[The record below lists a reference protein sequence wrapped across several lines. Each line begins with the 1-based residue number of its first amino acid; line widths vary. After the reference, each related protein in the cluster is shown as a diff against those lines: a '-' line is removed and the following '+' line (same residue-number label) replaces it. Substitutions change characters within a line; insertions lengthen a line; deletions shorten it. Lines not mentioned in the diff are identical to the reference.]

1 MLHDK
6 ALALANR
13 FLALPPTQ
21 RRTFLAKLRDQ
32 GLDAGALPIPGGAA
46 GECAE
51 TSYAQQRL
59 WFLERLQP
67 GNAAYYLPGALRL
80 QGRLD
85 ETALREA
92 FASLMARHPSLRTTL
107 EDGPART
114 PLQRVSEASKVP
126 LETLG
131 EIAAEALPA
140 VARTFANRP
149 FDLERGPLWR
159 LALAQGVDGGA
170 AHLLLCLHHAIAD
183 GWSIQ
188 VLLDDFA
195 ILYRAAL
202 EGRQAALPVLDVSY
216 ADHARWQRAC
226 LEAGEGERQL
236 AFWRERLGTEHP
248 VLELPGDRPRPVAPS
263 HRGGRLAFQL
273 PAPQA
278 HRLGALARAQRTTLF
293 TVLLTAYATLL
304 SRLSGQ
310 RDLRIGVP
318 IAGRQRSEVE
328 GVIGCFVNTQVLRLE
343 LGAEADFLT
352 LLTQTRE
359 RVREAQAHQDL
370 PFEQLVDALAPA
382 RTLSHHPLFQVL
394 YNHQPRQ
401 LDALQLGPDLRAELL
416 PLDSGSAQFDLAL
429 HTWEL
434 ADGSLGGN
442 WNYSSDLFEPARI
455 EQLHARF
462 LVLLQG
468 LLDAPQQPLAEA
480 PLLLPDEPARLAG
493 WNATAETYAPLP
505 PAGVLGGFLE
515 QVARHPAREAL
526 CLDERRLSYLELE
539 QAANRLAHHLR
550 RRGIGRES
558 RVGVAMQR
566 SVEMVIA
573 LYGVLKAGAA
583 YVPLDPDYPAERL
596 AFMLEDCGASLLLS
610 HGPALAVLPSDIG
623 LDVLDLE
630 RLDLSAEP
638 ATAPALEVHPE
649 QLAYLIYTSGSTGRP
664 KGAGNTQ
671 AALYNRL
678 QWMQAAYGLD
688 ARDHVLQKTP
698 FSFDVSVWE
707 FFWPLQAGA
716 RLVLARPGEHRDPVA
731 LSALIAREGITTLH
745 FVPSMLA
752 AFLAQDDL
760 SGCASLTR
768 IVCSGEALPAELA
781 QAVRQRLPRVALYNL
796 YGPTEA
802 AIDVTHWTCQE
813 SDRLA
818 VPIGRPIANLQIHIL
833 DERLN
838 PQPIGVAGE
847 LYIGGV
853 GLARGYLGRPGL
865 TAERFV
871 PDPFTPGGRLYR
883 SGDLARWRDD
893 GALDY
898 LGRLDH
904 QVKLRGLRLELGE
917 IEAALRELAGVS
929 EAVVLLRQSAIG
941 PRLVGYLVTPNLD
954 EAVVRQAL
962 LARLPD
968 FMVPSHLVA
977 LDRLPLTPN
986 GKLDRQAL
994 PEPDVIQQAYRAP
1007 EPGIETE
1014 LATLWAELL
1023 QVGRIGRDDNF
1034 FALGGDS
1041 ILSLQIIARARRLG
1055 LVFSPRHLFERQTLA
1070 ELAPVV
1076 QRLEAPAEIAAEPT
1090 EPFALAPIQHAFF
1103 ARELLRPEH
1112 WNQSLLLE
1120 PQTRLEPEQ
1129 LRRALGRLVATH
1141 GALRLSFTRSEGR
1154 WQQRYRARENADLLW
1169 HSSVTRAELPALAD
1183 EAQASLSLDAGPL
1196 LRAVLADLAE
1206 GGQRLLL
1213 VIHHLAVDGVSW
1225 RILLDDLDRL
1235 YADPDLGL
1243 PPVLPYASWV
1253 QALQGLELDSE
1264 RAYWQQLPQAPA
1276 LPCDHP
1282 AGRAWEADAQHL
1294 SLRLD
1299 AARTRELLT
1308 QAPAAFR
1315 TQVNDLLLTALVRA
1329 LHAWGGEA
1337 EARLLL
1343 EGHGR
1348 EDLFPGLDLSRTLG
1362 WFTSLYPVRLSDQA
1376 DLASSLKTVKES
1388 LRRIPRGGLGYGLL
1402 LARGEQ
1408 ALPETTGSLLF
1419 NYLGQLDTE
1428 LGGFRLAD
1436 EATGRARDPR
1446 TPLEAEL
1453 ALEGAVQGGE
1463 LHFTCTYSGQR
1474 HAPARIQA
1482 LLDAFATALD
1492 DVLTLCRQASGAT
1505 PADFPR
1511 LTLTQAQLD
1520 ALPLAEIEDLQPLT
1534 PMQQGL
1540 LFHTELGGVG
1550 DLYVNQVSVEL
1561 DDLPRAAFLDAWQ
1574 QALRRHA
1581 GLRAAF
1587 LRLAGEGRAVQA
1599 IWRQV
1604 ELAVREQDWRDQ
1616 SVAPAALAESQ
1627 REERERP
1634 FDLTKPPLMRLLL
1647 IRLTDKRWQLTWTL
1661 HHILLDGWSS
1671 AALLAEI
1678 LQATRGAALP
1688 APGRYRDYLDWLS
1701 SRDAAH
1707 SSVFW
1712 QAQLADFASPTRLV
1726 DSLGRPATNDDTR
1739 SGEQHLV
1746 LDRLALDAAA
1756 RRLRV
1761 TLNTLVQAAWTLL
1774 LQRYTGQRR
1783 IAFGATVAG
1792 RPADVAGSDRL
1803 LGLFINTLPVVQAP
1817 GPELTA
1823 AQWLPALQAHNL
1835 ALREHEHTPLFEVQR
1850 LAGHPGQALFDTLL
1864 VFENYPV
1871 DAALRGATSAAPT
1884 IGAVTVSERTHYP
1897 LSIAVMAGD
1906 RLELQL
1912 HYQRACFTPAQVQ
1925 RMAAHLGQL
1934 LDGLVRQPDTPLG
1947 DLPLLDAEGL
1957 ATWQRWNSPAQASAG
1972 RPLLP
1977 ALIAEQAR
1985 RQPRAIALVHGQ
1997 LRLDFATLEARSN
2010 RLAHWLH
2017 GQGVSAETRV
2027 GVACER
2033 GIELFVA
2040 LLAVLKAGG
2049 AYLPLDPDYPAERL
2063 ALMLE
2068 DSGARLVLTQH
2079 ELLDRLPQVAGV
2091 ERVVLDRLDL
2101 TDLPD
2106 SAPDVVL
2113 HPEQLAYVIYTSG
2126 STGRPKGV
2134 AVAHGPLALHCQGI
2148 AQRYELTAQ
2157 DRELHFLSISFDGAQ
2172 ERWLTPLS
2180 QGARVVIRDQAL
2192 WSVQETWQALEEQG
2206 ITVVAFPPSYLRQL
2220 ADWGRVQ
2227 GRGPGVKT
2235 YCFAGEAYD
2244 RGLLRE
2250 VVEHLQPDWVIN
2262 GYGPTETVIT
2272 PTLWRAPA
2280 ATADFTSAYAPIG
2293 DLVGERQGYVLD
2305 QDLNL
2310 LPVGV
2315 EGELYLGG
2323 ALARG
2328 YLERPAET
2336 AQRFVPN
2343 PFRAGERLY
2352 RTGDRVRLNAE
2363 GLLEYLG
2370 RADQQIKLRGFRIE
2384 TGEIEAALKACPGVR
2399 EALVMVRETPA
2410 GDRLVGYVGGGAL
2423 QEMALLELLRQQLP
2437 GHLVPQH
2444 LVLLE
2449 RLPQLPNGKLD
2460 RRALPAP
2467 EVTAD
2472 NNYEAPA
2479 TALEQRLAELWQA
2492 LLQIERV
2499 GRQDNFFA
2507 LGGHSLLATQL
2518 ISRLRQEEG
2527 REVPLRLVFEAPQLA
2542 EQAERIAALAPER
2555 PEPELQALAR
2565 DEAPQSY
2572 AQQRL
2577 WFLAQLEP
2585 ESAAYHLPGVV
2596 ELQGALDE
2604 QALGAAFTA
2613 LAARH
2618 ASLRSLLLPG
2628 DPPRQRIL
2636 PPAPVA
2642 VERLV
2647 LDTGTN
2653 QEAAFTRLLQAF
2665 IARPF
2670 ALASSP
2676 PWRLAVVRLEE
2687 RRHRLLLC
2695 LHHAISDGWSVGVL
2709 LRDFAE
2715 LYRAAL
2721 SGAVPDLP
2729 GLPVQYP
2736 DYARWQREQ
2745 LSAGKGERQ
2754 LAYWRAQ
2761 LGSEAP
2767 TLDLPADRPRP
2778 ARRSGAGQRLDF
2790 RLCAQQA
2797 EALRQ
2802 AARAQGV
2809 TPFMLLLSVYGAL
2822 LGRLS
2827 GQRDLRIGVPVA
2839 GRTRAEV
2846 HDLIGCFVNTQVLR
2860 LDLATPVDFAH
2871 LVQQV
2876 RETLLE
2882 AQAHQDLP
2890 FEHLVEHL
2898 HPERSLSQ
2906 HPLFQVSYDHQ
2917 VRDHRALAGLPGLQA
2932 VILETPTT
2940 QAQFD
2945 LALATWEDPDG
2956 QLGGSWTFALDLFE
2970 PARIEQLH
2978 ARFLVLLQSLLD
2990 APHQPLA
2997 EASLLLPDE
3006 PARLAGWNATAE
3018 TYAPLPPAGVLGGF
3032 LEQVARH
3039 PAREALCLDERRLSY
3054 LELEQ
3059 AANRLA
3065 HHLRRRGIGRES
3077 RVGVAMQRSVEMV
3090 IALYG
3095 VLKAGAAYVPLDP
3108 DYPAERLAFMLE
3120 DCGASL
3126 LLSHG
3131 PALAVLPSDI
3141 GLDVLDLERLDL
3153 SAEPATAPEL
3163 QVHPEQLAYLIYTS
3177 GSTGRPKG
3185 AGNTQAALYNRLQWM
3200 QAAYGL
3206 DARDHV
3212 LQKTPFSFDVSVWEF
3227 FWPLQAGARLVLA
3240 RPGEHRDPAA
3250 LSALIAREGITTL
3263 HFVPSMLAAFL
3274 AQGDL
3279 SGCASLTR
3287 IVCSGEALPAE
3298 LAQAV
3303 RQRLP
3308 RVALYNLYGP
3318 TEAAIDVT
3326 HWTCQESDRLAVP
3339 IGRPIANL
3347 QIHILDERLN
3357 PQPIGVAGEL
3367 YIGGVGLAR
3376 GYLGRPGLT
3385 AERFVPDPFTP
3396 GGRLYRSGDLA
3407 RWRDDG
3413 ALDYLGRLD
3422 HQVKLR
3428 GLRLELGEI
3437 EAALRELAGVSEA
3450 VVLLRQSAIGP
3461 RLVGYLVTPNLDEA
3475 VVRQALLARLPDFMV
3490 PSHLVALDRLPLTP
3504 NGKLD
3509 RQALPEPDVIQQTYR
3524 APEPGIETELA
3535 TLWAELL
3542 QVERVGR
3549 DDDFFALGG
3558 HSLLALQVVARL
3570 RREHRWEVPVRL
3582 LFESATLAAF
3592 AERLDDRIQAD
3603 DAPLQRRDWPGT
3615 PARAP
3620 QSFAQQRLWFL
3631 AQLDPESAAY
3641 HLPGGLRLQGRLDE
3655 AALRCAFRQLTQR
3668 HASLRT
3674 TFGHGEAGPEQR
3686 ILASFAPELDVVT
3699 LDRGAADSYR
3709 RAFMARPFDLEA
3721 SPPWRLALVRLAQ
3734 DEHLLLLCLH
3744 HLLADGWSM
3753 RLLLE
3758 DLVSFYRQALGDE
3771 SVSPQPLPLD
3781 YADYAAW
3788 QRERLAAGEGE
3799 RQLAWWREQLG
3810 TEHPL
3815 LELPAD
3821 RPRPAQRNG
3830 LGGRETFTLDA
3841 ATSQRLRSTAQ
3852 ALAVTPAML
3861 LLASWQT
3868 LLFRLSGQTDLR
3880 IGVPVAGRVR
3890 AETEALVGCFVNTLV
3905 LRGELAG
3912 RMPAS
3917 ALAAQVRAR
3926 LLDAQSHQELPFE
3939 QLVEALQPERH
3950 LSHNP
3955 LFQLTFNHQARG
3967 EQALARL
3974 PGLKA
3979 EALDGAG
3986 DQVHFDLSLGTF
3998 DEADGRI
4005 SGYLDFASDLFERAT
4020 AQRFL
4025 RTWLTLLDGLVRQPD
4040 TPLGDLPLLDAEGL
4054 ATWQRW
4060 NSPAQASADRPLLP
4074 ALIAEQARRQ
4084 PRAIAL
4090 VHGQLRLDFATL
4102 EARSNRLAHWLH
4114 GQGVSAETRVG
4125 VACERGIELFVAL
4138 LAVLKAGGAYLPLDP
4153 DYPAERLALMLE
4165 DSGARLVLTQH
4176 ELLERLPQ
4184 VADVERVVLDRL
4196 DLTDLPDSAPD
4207 VVLHPEQLAYVIY
4220 TSGSTGRP
4228 KGVAVAHGPLA
4239 LHCQGIAQRY
4249 ELTAQDRE
4257 LHFLSIS
4264 FDGAQERWLTPLSQG
4279 ARVVIRD
4286 QALWSV
4292 QETWQALEEQGIT
4305 VVAFPPSYL
4314 RQLADWG
4321 RVQGRGP
4328 GVKTYCFAGEA
4339 YDRGLL
4345 REVVEHLQPDWV
4357 INGYGPTETVITPTL
4372 WRAPAATADFTSAY
4386 APIGNLVGERQGY
4399 VLDQDLNLLPVGVEG
4414 ELYLGGALAR
4424 GYLERPAETA
4434 QRFVPN
4440 PFRAGERL
4448 YRTGDRVRL
4457 NAEGLLEYLGRA
4469 DQQIKLRGFRIET
4482 GEIEAALKACPG
4494 VREALV
4500 MVRETPAGDRLVGY
4514 VGGGALQEMALLELL
4529 RQQLPGHLVPQ
4540 HLVLL
4545 ERLPQLPNGKLD
4557 RQALPA
4563 PQRVSHLLEEAP
4575 QGTREELLAELW
4587 RELLGVERIGR
4598 LSGFFELGG
4607 DSIQSLALIS
4617 RLQRKGWQLGPK
4629 DVFRRP
4635 RLAELALCL
4644 EPLAAQP
4651 RWEPAQGTQRLTPI
4665 QAHFF
4670 AQPLPNPAHWNQAL
4684 LLEVREP
4691 LESARFT
4698 ATVATLL
4705 QRHDVLRLAFRQTA
4719 AGWQAGY
4726 RDDIHVEHL
4735 LQEVEVAD
4743 AVALE
4748 ALCARTQR
4756 SFELER
4762 GGLLR
4767 LVLANYPEGGQRLFI
4782 CAHHLIMDG
4791 VSWRL
4796 LLDDLGRIYSA
4807 LGREASLL
4815 DEPRPPT
4822 YQAWAERLAHWAI
4835 QPQTQAGLA
4844 HWQALVP
4851 RSDWP
4856 VDYPAGEATQGK
4868 VHTAEVQLDPERTRW
4883 LLREAPTAL
4892 GARLDEVLL
4901 AALAEAVRDWSG
4913 RDGHVI
4919 ALEGHGREA
4928 LFADLDPGR
4937 TLGWFTSLYPLCLA
4951 CGEDPRATLQGLRAQ
4966 LATAGPRGLDYGAL
4980 RYLAKA
4986 AALVDQPE
4994 PPLAFNYLGQLDG
5007 ALGNGRFV
5015 SARESSGAL
5024 VDPATPLVRELEI
5037 NAQVYDGRLGL
5048 SCRYSGERYA
5058 AATVER
5064 LLAAFVRAL
5073 ATLVADTRVPA
5084 PGGATQGA
5092 DPRVH
5097 LTPGATGR
5105 PPLFCPH
5112 PVSGTVVGYYPLAQH
5127 LAGAWD
5133 AWGLQNRQ
5141 ILDPNWR
5148 DTDLAQLA
5156 RDYVR
5161 VLLDTQP
5168 SGAYRLLGWSLGG
5181 ALVLE
5186 MASLLE
5192 RLGKTVAFVG
5202 LIDGYVPG
5210 AGLARRSVPVAGEGA
5225 HEEGGA
5231 WAQLLAVEAHLHGL
5245 ARRHPQL
5252 KPLRA
5257 PVHAWWA
5264 SRSPENN
5271 HNGHA
5276 LLERGLGRPLAQSRW
5291 IDADHL
5297 GIVRDPRLLAEVAE
5311 RLSSPSAHSA
5321 RTSGFEEY
5329 DHVR

>member
-1 MLHDK
+1 M
-6 ALALANR
+6 
-13 FLALPPTQ
+13 
-21 RRTFLAKLRDQ
+21 
-32 GLDAGALPIPGGAA
+32 
-46 GECAE
+46 
-51 TSYAQQRL
+51 
-59 WFLERLQP
+59 
-67 GNAAYYLPGALRL
+67 
-80 QGRLD
+80 
-85 ETALREA
+85 
-92 FASLMARHPSLRTTL
+92 
-107 EDGPART
+107 
-114 PLQRVSEASKVP
+114 
-126 LETLG
+126 
-131 EIAAEALPA
+131 
-140 VARTFANRP
+140 
-149 FDLERGPLWR
+149 
-159 LALAQGVDGGA
+159 
-170 AHLLLCLHHAIAD
+170 
-183 GWSIQ
+183 
-188 VLLDDFA
+188 
-195 ILYRAAL
+195 
-202 EGRQAALPVLDVSY
+202 
-216 ADHARWQRAC
+216 
-226 LEAGEGERQL
+226 
-236 AFWRERLGTEHP
+236 
-248 VLELPGDRPRPVAPS
+248 
-263 HRGGRLAFQL
+263 
-273 PAPQA
+273 
-278 HRLGALARAQRTTLF
+278 
-293 TVLLTAYATLL
+293 
-304 SRLSGQ
+304 
-310 RDLRIGVP
+310 
-318 IAGRQRSEVE
+318 
-328 GVIGCFVNTQVLRLE
+328 
-343 LGAEADFLT
+343 
-352 LLTQTRE
+352 
-359 RVREAQAHQDL
+359 
-370 PFEQLVDALAPA
+370 
-382 RTLSHHPLFQVL
+382 
-394 YNHQPRQ
+394 
-401 LDALQLGPDLRAELL
+401 
-416 PLDSGSAQFDLAL
+416 
-429 HTWEL
+429 
-434 ADGSLGGN
+434 
-442 WNYSSDLFEPARI
+442 
-455 EQLHARF
+455 
-462 LVLLQG
+462 
-468 LLDAPQQPLAEA
+468 
-480 PLLLPDEPARLAG
+480 
-493 WNATAETYAPLP
+493 
-505 PAGVLGGFLE
+505 
-515 QVARHPAREAL
+515 
-526 CLDERRLSYLELE
+526 
-539 QAANRLAHHLR
+539 
-550 RRGIGRES
+550 
-558 RVGVAMQR
+558 
-566 SVEMVIA
+566 
-573 LYGVLKAGAA
+573 
-583 YVPLDPDYPAERL
+583 
-596 AFMLEDCGASLLLS
+596 
-610 HGPALAVLPSDIG
+610 
-623 LDVLDLE
+623 
-630 RLDLSAEP
+630 
-638 ATAPALEVHPE
+638 
-649 QLAYLIYTSGSTGRP
+649 
-664 KGAGNTQ
+664 
-671 AALYNRL
+671 
-678 QWMQAAYGLD
+678 
-688 ARDHVLQKTP
+688 
-698 FSFDVSVWE
+698 
-707 FFWPLQAGA
+707 
-716 RLVLARPGEHRDPVA
+716 
-731 LSALIAREGITTLH
+731 
-745 FVPSMLA
+745 
-752 AFLAQDDL
+752 
-760 SGCASLTR
+760 
-768 IVCSGEALPAELA
+768 
-781 QAVRQRLPRVALYNL
+781 
-796 YGPTEA
+796 
-802 AIDVTHWTCQE
+802 
-813 SDRLA
+813 
-818 VPIGRPIANLQIHIL
+818 PIGRPIANLQIHIL

-941 PRLVGYLVTPNLD
+941 PRLVGYLVRPNLD

-1023 QVGRIGRDDNF
+1023 QVERVGRDDNF

-1463 LHFTCTYSGQR
+1463 LQFTCTYSGQR

-1492 DVLTLCRQASGAT
+1492 EVLTLCRQASGAT

-1906 RLELQL
+1906 RLELHL

-1957 ATWQRWNSPAQASAG
+1957 ATWQRWNSPAQASAD

-2079 ELLDRLPQVAGV
+2079 ELLERLPLVAGV

-2148 AQRYELTAQ
+2148 AQRYELTAR

-2460 RRALPAP
+2460 R
-2467 EVTAD
+2467 
-2472 NNYEAPA
+2472 
-2479 TALEQRLAELWQA
+2479 
-2492 LLQIERV
+2492 
-2499 GRQDNFFA
+2499 
-2507 LGGHSLLATQL
+2507 H
-2518 ISRLRQEEG
+2518 
-2527 REVPLRLVFEAPQLA
+2527 
-2542 EQAERIAALAPER
+2542 
-2555 PEPELQALAR
+2555 
-2565 DEAPQSY
+2565 
-2572 AQQRL
+2572 
-2577 WFLAQLEP
+2577 
-2585 ESAAYHLPGVV
+2585 
-2596 ELQGALDE
+2596 
-2604 QALGAAFTA
+2604 
-2613 LAARH
+2613 
-2618 ASLRSLLLPG
+2618 
-2628 DPPRQRIL
+2628 
-2636 PPAPVA
+2636 
-2642 VERLV
+2642 
-2647 LDTGTN
+2647 
-2653 QEAAFTRLLQAF
+2653 
-2665 IARPF
+2665 
-2670 ALASSP
+2670 
-2676 PWRLAVVRLEE
+2676 
-2687 RRHRLLLC
+2687 
-2695 LHHAISDGWSVGVL
+2695 
-2709 LRDFAE
+2709 
-2715 LYRAAL
+2715 
-2721 SGAVPDLP
+2721 
-2729 GLPVQYP
+2729 
-2736 DYARWQREQ
+2736 
-2745 LSAGKGERQ
+2745 
-2754 LAYWRAQ
+2754 
-2761 LGSEAP
+2761 
-2767 TLDLPADRPRP
+2767 
-2778 ARRSGAGQRLDF
+2778 
-2790 RLCAQQA
+2790 
-2797 EALRQ
+2797 
-2802 AARAQGV
+2802 
-2809 TPFMLLLSVYGAL
+2809 
-2822 LGRLS
+2822 
-2827 GQRDLRIGVPVA
+2827 
-2839 GRTRAEV
+2839 
-2846 HDLIGCFVNTQVLR
+2846 
-2860 LDLATPVDFAH
+2860 
-2871 LVQQV
+2871 
-2876 RETLLE
+2876 
-2882 AQAHQDLP
+2882 
-2890 FEHLVEHL
+2890 
-2898 HPERSLSQ
+2898 
-2906 HPLFQVSYDHQ
+2906 
-2917 VRDHRALAGLPGLQA
+2917 
-2932 VILETPTT
+2932 
-2940 QAQFD
+2940 
-2945 LALATWEDPDG
+2945 
-2956 QLGGSWTFALDLFE
+2956 
-2970 PARIEQLH
+2970 
-2978 ARFLVLLQSLLD
+2978 
-2990 APHQPLA
+2990 
-2997 EASLLLPDE
+2997 
-3006 PARLAGWNATAE
+3006 
-3018 TYAPLPPAGVLGGF
+3018 
-3032 LEQVARH
+3032 
-3039 PAREALCLDERRLSY
+3039 
-3054 LELEQ
+3054 
-3059 AANRLA
+3059 
-3065 HHLRRRGIGRES
+3065 
-3077 RVGVAMQRSVEMV
+3077 
-3090 IALYG
+3090 
-3095 VLKAGAAYVPLDP
+3095 
-3108 DYPAERLAFMLE
+3108 
-3120 DCGASL
+3120 
-3126 LLSHG
+3126 
-3131 PALAVLPSDI
+3131 
-3141 GLDVLDLERLDL
+3141 
-3153 SAEPATAPEL
+3153 
-3163 QVHPEQLAYLIYTS
+3163 
-3177 GSTGRPKG
+3177 
-3185 AGNTQAALYNRLQWM
+3185 
-3200 QAAYGL
+3200 
-3206 DARDHV
+3206 
-3212 LQKTPFSFDVSVWEF
+3212 
-3227 FWPLQAGARLVLA
+3227 
-3240 RPGEHRDPAA
+3240 
-3250 LSALIAREGITTL
+3250 
-3263 HFVPSMLAAFL
+3263 
-3274 AQGDL
+3274 
-3279 SGCASLTR
+3279 
-3287 IVCSGEALPAE
+3287 
-3298 LAQAV
+3298 
-3303 RQRLP
+3303 
-3308 RVALYNLYGP
+3308 
-3318 TEAAIDVT
+3318 
-3326 HWTCQESDRLAVP
+3326 
-3339 IGRPIANL
+3339 
-3347 QIHILDERLN
+3347 
-3357 PQPIGVAGEL
+3357 
-3367 YIGGVGLAR
+3367 
-3376 GYLGRPGLT
+3376 
-3385 AERFVPDPFTP
+3385 
-3396 GGRLYRSGDLA
+3396 
-3407 RWRDDG
+3407 
-3413 ALDYLGRLD
+3413 
-3422 HQVKLR
+3422 
-3428 GLRLELGEI
+3428 
-3437 EAALRELAGVSEA
+3437 
-3450 VVLLRQSAIGP
+3450 
-3461 RLVGYLVTPNLDEA
+3461 
-3475 VVRQALLARLPDFMV
+3475 
-3490 PSHLVALDRLPLTP
+3490 
-3504 NGKLD
+3504 
-3509 RQALPEPDVIQQTYR
+3509 
-3524 APEPGIETELA
+3524 
-3535 TLWAELL
+3535 
-3542 QVERVGR
+3542 
-3549 DDDFFALGG
+3549 
-3558 HSLLALQVVARL
+3558 
-3570 RREHRWEVPVRL
+3570 
-3582 LFESATLAAF
+3582 
-3592 AERLDDRIQAD
+3592 
-3603 DAPLQRRDWPGT
+3603 
-3615 PARAP
+3615 
-3620 QSFAQQRLWFL
+3620 
-3631 AQLDPESAAY
+3631 
-3641 HLPGGLRLQGRLDE
+3641 
-3655 AALRCAFRQLTQR
+3655 
-3668 HASLRT
+3668 
-3674 TFGHGEAGPEQR
+3674 
-3686 ILASFAPELDVVT
+3686 
-3699 LDRGAADSYR
+3699 
-3709 RAFMARPFDLEA
+3709 
-3721 SPPWRLALVRLAQ
+3721 
-3734 DEHLLLLCLH
+3734 
-3744 HLLADGWSM
+3744 
-3753 RLLLE
+3753 
-3758 DLVSFYRQALGDE
+3758 
-3771 SVSPQPLPLD
+3771 
-3781 YADYAAW
+3781 
-3788 QRERLAAGEGE
+3788 
-3799 RQLAWWREQLG
+3799 
-3810 TEHPL
+3810 
-3815 LELPAD
+3815 
-3821 RPRPAQRNG
+3821 
-3830 LGGRETFTLDA
+3830 
-3841 ATSQRLRSTAQ
+3841 
-3852 ALAVTPAML
+3852 
-3861 LLASWQT
+3861 
-3868 LLFRLSGQTDLR
+3868 
-3880 IGVPVAGRVR
+3880 
-3890 AETEALVGCFVNTLV
+3890 
-3905 LRGELAG
+3905 
-3912 RMPAS
+3912 
-3917 ALAAQVRAR
+3917 
-3926 LLDAQSHQELPFE
+3926 
-3939 QLVEALQPERH
+3939 
-3950 LSHNP
+3950 
-3955 LFQLTFNHQARG
+3955 
-3967 EQALARL
+3967 
-3974 PGLKA
+3974 
-3979 EALDGAG
+3979 
-3986 DQVHFDLSLGTF
+3986 
-3998 DEADGRI
+3998 
-4005 SGYLDFASDLFERAT
+4005 
-4020 AQRFL
+4020 
-4025 RTWLTLLDGLVRQPD
+4025 
-4040 TPLGDLPLLDAEGL
+4040 
-4054 ATWQRW
+4054 
-4060 NSPAQASADRPLLP
+4060 
-4074 ALIAEQARRQ
+4074 
-4084 PRAIAL
+4084 
-4090 VHGQLRLDFATL
+4090 
-4102 EARSNRLAHWLH
+4102 
-4114 GQGVSAETRVG
+4114 
-4125 VACERGIELFVAL
+4125 
-4138 LAVLKAGGAYLPLDP
+4138 
-4153 DYPAERLALMLE
+4153 
-4165 DSGARLVLTQH
+4165 
-4176 ELLERLPQ
+4176 
-4184 VADVERVVLDRL
+4184 
-4196 DLTDLPDSAPD
+4196 
-4207 VVLHPEQLAYVIY
+4207 
-4220 TSGSTGRP
+4220 
-4228 KGVAVAHGPLA
+4228 
-4239 LHCQGIAQRY
+4239 
-4249 ELTAQDRE
+4249 
-4257 LHFLSIS
+4257 
-4264 FDGAQERWLTPLSQG
+4264 
-4279 ARVVIRD
+4279 
-4286 QALWSV
+4286 
-4292 QETWQALEEQGIT
+4292 
-4305 VVAFPPSYL
+4305 
-4314 RQLADWG
+4314 
-4321 RVQGRGP
+4321 
-4328 GVKTYCFAGEA
+4328 
-4339 YDRGLL
+4339 
-4345 REVVEHLQPDWV
+4345 
-4357 INGYGPTETVITPTL
+4357 
-4372 WRAPAATADFTSAY
+4372 
-4386 APIGNLVGERQGY
+4386 
-4399 VLDQDLNLLPVGVEG
+4399 
-4414 ELYLGGALAR
+4414 
-4424 GYLERPAETA
+4424 
-4434 QRFVPN
+4434 
-4440 PFRAGERL
+4440 
-4448 YRTGDRVRL
+4448 
-4457 NAEGLLEYLGRA
+4457 
-4469 DQQIKLRGFRIET
+4469 
-4482 GEIEAALKACPG
+4482 
-4494 VREALV
+4494 
-4500 MVRETPAGDRLVGY
+4500 
-4514 VGGGALQEMALLELL
+4514 
-4529 RQQLPGHLVPQ
+4529 
-4540 HLVLL
+4540 
-4545 ERLPQLPNGKLD
+4545 
-4557 RQALPA
+4557 ALPA

-4651 RWEPAQGTQRLTPI
+4651 RWEPAQGAQRLTPI

-4856 VDYPAGEATQGK
+4856 VDHPAGEATQGK

-5015 SARESSGAL
+5015 PARESSGAL

-5141 ILDPNWR
+5141 ILDANWR

-5210 AGLARRSVPVAGEGA
+5210 AGLAQRSVPVAGEGT

-5245 ARRHPQL
+5245 ARRHPRL

-5321 RTSGFEEY
+5321 RTPGFEEY

>member
-6 ALALANR
+6 AQALAKR
-13 FLALPPTQ
+13 FLGLPPAQ

-46 GECAE
+46 AACAE
-51 TSYAQQRL
+51 TSHAQQRL

-67 GNAAYYLPGALRL
+67 GNVAYHLPGALRL
-80 QGRLD
+80 HGRLN
-85 ETALREA
+85 ETALQAA
-92 FASLMARHPSLRTTL
+92 FAALTARHPSLRTTL
-107 EDGPART
+107 EQGPGRI
-114 PLQRVSEASKVP
+114 PLQRVAERSEVP
-126 LETLG
+126 LEALG
-131 EIAAEALPA
+131 EVTLQDLPA
-140 VARTFANRP
+140 VARAFANRP

-159 LALAQGVDGGA
+159 LGLARGVDGA
-170 AHLLLCLHHAIAD
+170 PAHLLLCLHHAIAD

-188 VLLDDFA
+188 VLLDDVA
-195 ILYRAAL
+195 ACYRAAL
-202 EGRQAALPVLDVSY
+202 AGQVAELPALPVSY
-216 ADHARWQRAC
+216 ADHALWQRAC
-226 LEAGEGERQL
+226 LDAGEDERQL
-236 AFWRERLGTEHP
+236 EFWRARLGREHP
-248 VLELPGDRPRPVAPS
+248 VLELPSDRPRPAAPS
-263 HRGGRLAFQL
+263 QRGGRLNFAL
-273 PAPQA
+273 PAPLAQQ
-278 HRLGALARAQRTTLF
+278 LGDFARAQRTTLF
-293 TVLLTAYATLL
+293 TVLLAAYATLL
-304 SRLSGQ
+304 GRLSGQ
-310 RDLRIGVP
+310 QDLRIGVP
-318 IAGRQRSEVE
+318 VAGRQRSEVE
-328 GVIGCFVNTQVLRLE
+328 RVIGCFVNTQVLRLE
-343 LGAEADFLT
+343 LAGAADFLA
-352 LLTQTRE
+352 LLTQARE
-359 RVREAQAHQDL
+359 RVREAQAYQDL
-370 PFEQLVDALAPA
+370 PFEQLVDALAPE

-401 LDALQLGPDLRAELL
+401 LDALQLGPELRAELL
-416 PLDSGSAQFDLAL
+416 PLDNGSAQFDLAL

-434 ADGSLGGN
+434 GDGSLGGN
-442 WNYSSDLFEPARI
+442 WNYSCDLFEPARI

-468 LLDAPQQPLAEA
+468 LLDTPQQPLAEA
-480 PLLLPDEPARLAG
+480 PLLLSDEPARLAA
-493 WNATAETYAPLP
+493 WNATAQAYAPLP
-505 PAGVLGGFLE
+505 AAGVLGGFLQ
-515 QVARHPAREAL
+515 QVALHPEREAL
-526 CLDERRLSYLELE
+526 CLDERRLSYAELN
-539 QAANRLAHHLR
+539 QAANRLAHYLR
-550 RRGIGRES
+550 DRGIGRES
-558 RVGVAMQR
+558 RVGVAMLR

-610 HGPALAVLPSDIG
+610 HGPALSLLPEKLS

-630 RLDLSAEP
+630 QLDLSDEP
-638 ATAPALEVHPE
+638 ASAPDLQVHPE

-671 AALYNRL
+671 AALHNRL
-678 QWMQAAYGLD
+678 QWMQAAYDLD

-707 FFWPLQAGA
+707 FFWPLQVGA
-716 RLVLARPGEHRDPVA
+716 RLVLARPGEHRDPAA
-731 LSALIAREGITTLH
+731 LSTLIAREGITTLH

-781 QAVRQRLPRVALYNL
+781 QEVRRRLPQAALYNL

-802 AIDVTHWTCQE
+802 AIDVTHWTCQPE
-813 SDRLA
+813 DRLA
-818 VPIGRPIANLQIHIL
+818 VPIGRPIANLRIHIL

-929 EAVVLLRQSAIG
+929 EAVVLLRQSATG
-941 PRLVGYLVTPNLD
+941 PQLVGYLVTPGLD
-954 EAVVRQAL
+954 EAALRQAL

-968 FMVPSHLVA
+968 FMVPSHLLA
-977 LDRLPLTPN
+977 LEQLPLTPN
-986 GKLDRQAL
+986 GKLDRKAL
-994 PEPDVIQQAYRAP
+994 PEPDITQQTYRAP

-1023 QVGRIGRDDNF
+1023 QVERVGRDDNF

-1055 LVFSPRHLFERQTLA
+1055 LVFSPRQLFERQTLA

-1076 QRLEAPAEIAAEPT
+1076 QHLETPGEIAAET
-1090 EPFALAPIQHAFF
+1090 REPFALAPIQHAFF
-1103 ARELLRPEH
+1103 ARALPRPEH
-1112 WNQSLLLE
+1112 WNQALLLE
-1120 PQTRLEPEQ
+1120 PEAPLEPER
-1129 LRRALGRLVATH
+1129 LRRALARLVATH
-1141 GALRLSFTRSEGR
+1141 GALRLGFTQAEGR
-1154 WQQRYRARENADLLW
+1154 WQQHYRASEDAELLW

-1183 EAQASLSLDAGPL
+1183 EAQASLRLDQGPL

-1225 RILLDDLDRL
+1225 RILLDNLARA
-1235 YADPDLGL
+1235 YAEPEQAL
-1243 PPVLPYASWV
+1243 PAATPYASWV

-1264 RAYWQQLPQAPA
+1264 RAYWQQLPAAPA
-1276 LPCDHP
+1276 LPCDDP
-1282 AGRAWEADAQHL
+1282 SGRAWERDAQRL

-1299 AARTRELLT
+1299 AERTRELLT

-1329 LHAWGGEA
+1329 LHGWSGQA

-1376 DLASSLKTVKES
+1376 DLATSLKGIKES
-1388 LRRIPRGGLGYGLL
+1388 LRLIPRGGLGYGLL
-1402 LARGEQ
+1402 QARGD
-1408 ALPETTGSLLF
+1408 AGLPETTGSLLF
-1419 NYLGQLDTE
+1419 NYLGQLDSE

-1436 EATGRARDPR
+1436 ESAGQARDPR

-1453 ALEGAVQGGE
+1453 ALEGAVRGGE
-1463 LHFTCTYSGQR
+1463 LHFVCTYSGQR
-1474 HAPARIQA
+1474 HAAARIQA
-1482 LLDAFATALD
+1482 LLEAFGAALD
-1492 DVLTLCRQASGAT
+1492 EVLALCRQGSGAT
-1505 PADFPR
+1505 PSDFP
-1511 LTLTQAQLD
+1511 LLALTQAQLD
-1520 ALPLAEIEDLQPLT
+1520 ALPLAAIEDLHPLT

-1540 LFHTELGGVG
+1540 LFHAELGGAG
-1550 DLYVNQVSVEL
+1550 DLYVNQVGVEL
-1561 DDLPRAAFLDAWQ
+1561 DGLPKAAFLNAWR

-1587 LRLAGEGRAVQA
+1587 LRLTGEGRAVQA
-1599 IWRQV
+1599 IWRHV
-1604 ELAVREQDWRDQ
+1604 ELAVRELDWRDRP
-1616 SVAPAALAESQ
+1616 VDPAALADLQ

-1634 FDLTKPPLMRLLL
+1634 FDLATPPLMRLLL
-1647 IRLTDKRWQLTWTL
+1647 VRLTDERWQLVWTL

-1671 AALLAEI
+1671 AALLAEV

-1688 APGRYRDYLDWLS
+1688 APGRYRDYLAWLA
-1701 SRDAAH
+1701 SRDAAR
-1707 SSVFW
+1707 SGEFW
-1712 QAQLADFASPTRLV
+1712 QGQLADFELPTRLA
-1726 DSLGRPATNDDTR
+1726 DSLGRSITADDPR
-1739 SGEQHLV
+1739 SGEQHLI
-1746 LDRLALDAAA
+1746 LDRAPLDAAA
-1756 RRLRV
+1756 RRLHV

-1783 IAFGATVAG
+1783 VAFGATVAG
-1792 RPADVAGSDRL
+1792 RPAEVASSERL

-1817 GPELTA
+1817 APELTA
-1823 AQWLPALQAHNL
+1823 TQWLPVLQAHNL

-1850 LAGHPGQALFDTLL
+1850 LAGHAGQALFDTLL

-1871 DAALRGATSAAPT
+1871 DAALRGANSKAPA

-1897 LSIAVMAGD
+1897 LSIAVMAGE
-1906 RLELQL
+1906 RLELHL

-1925 RMAAHLGQL
+1925 RLAAHLGQL
-1934 LDGLVRQPDTPLG
+1934 LDSLVRQPETPLG

-1957 ATWQRWNSPAQASAG
+1957 ATWQRWNPPAQAGSDE
-1972 RPLLP
+1972 PLLP

-1985 RQPRAIALVHGQ
+1985 RHPQAIALVHGRQ
-1997 LRLDFATLEARSN
+1997 RLDFATLEARSN
-2010 RLAHWLH
+2010 RLAQWLC
-2017 GQGVSAETRV
+2017 GQGVTAEVRV

-2033 GIELFVA
+2033 GVELFVA

-2068 DSGARLVLTQH
+2068 DSGARLLLTQH
-2079 ELLDRLPQVAGV
+2079 DLLDRLPQVAGV
-2091 ERVVLDRLDL
+2091 EAVALDQLDL
-2101 TDLPD
+2101 TDQPD
-2106 SAPDVVL
+2106 SAPAVVL

-2134 AVAHGPLALHCQGI
+2134 AVAHGPLALHCRGI
-2148 AQRYELTAQ
+2148 AQRYALTAQ

-2180 QGARVVIRDQAL
+2180 QGARIVIRDQAL
-2192 WSVQETWQALEEQG
+2192 WSVQETWQALEGEG
-2206 ITVVAFPPSYLRQL
+2206 ITVAAFPPSYLRQL

-2250 VVEHLQPDWVIN
+2250 VVEYLQPLWVIN

-2280 ATADFTSAYAPIG
+2280 ATADFSSAYAPIG

-2310 LPVGV
+2310 LPIGV

-2328 YLERPAET
+2328 YLERPGET

-2410 GDRLVGYVGGGAL
+2410 GARLVGYVGGTQL
-2423 QEMALLELLRQQLP
+2423 QEAALLERLRRHLP

-2467 EVTAD
+2467 DVAASQD
-2472 NNYEAPA
+2472 YEAPVN
-2479 TALEQRLAELWQA
+2479 ALEQRLAELWQA
-2492 LLQIERV
+2492 LLQVERV

-2518 ISRLRQEEG
+2518 ISHLRLEEG

-2542 EQAERIAALAPER
+2542 EQATRIAALAPER
-2555 PEPELQALAR
+2555 QGLALKALAL
-2565 DEAPQSY
+2565 DEAPQSH

-2585 ESAAYHLPGVV
+2585 ESAAYHLPGVL
-2596 ELQGALDE
+2596 ELQGTLDE
-2604 QALGAAFTA
+2604 QALTAAFTA

-2618 ASLRSLLLPG
+2618 ASLRTLLLPG

-2636 PPAPVA
+2636 PPASVA
-2642 VERLV
+2642 VERLALAAGV
-2647 LDTGTN
+2647 DE
-2653 QEAAFTRLLQAF
+2653 EAEFAGLLQAF

-2676 PWRLAVVRLEE
+2676 PWRLALVRLDEQ
-2687 RRHRLLLC
+2687 RHRLLLC
-2695 LHHAISDGWSVGVL
+2695 LHHAISDGWSVGLL

-2721 SGAVPDLP
+2721 SGAAPNLP
-2729 GLPVQYP
+2729 VLPVQYP
-2736 DYARWQREQ
+2736 DYARWQREH
-2745 LSAGKGERQ
+2745 LSAGEGERQ

-2761 LGSEAP
+2761 LGSESP

-2790 RLCAQQA
+2790 TLAADQA
-2797 EALRQ
+2797 KALRQ
-2802 AARAQGV
+2802 AAHALGV
-2809 TPFMLLLSVYGAL
+2809 TPFMLLLACYGVL

-2839 GRTRAEV
+2839 GRTRAEL

-2860 LDLATPVDFAH
+2860 LDLATPTDFTA
-2871 LVQQV
+2871 LVHQV
-2876 RETLLE
+2876 RETLLD

-2898 HPERSLSQ
+2898 QPERSLSQ

-2917 VRDHRALAGLPGLQA
+2917 RRDHRALADVPGLQA
-2932 VILETPTT
+2932 RILDTPAT

-2956 QLGGSWTFALDLFE
+2956 RLGGSWTFALDLFE
-2970 PARIEQLH
+2970 PARIKQVH
-2978 ARFLVLLQSLLD
+2978 ARFLVLLQGLLD
-2990 APHQPLA
+2990 RPQQSLA
-2997 EASLLLPDE
+2997 EAPLLLPDE
-3006 PARLAGWNATAE
+3006 PARLAAWNATAE

-3032 LEQVARH
+3032 LQQVAVY
-3039 PAREALCLDERRLSY
+3039 PEREALCLDERRLSY
-3054 LELEQ
+3054 LELDQ

-3065 HHLRRRGIGRES
+3065 HYLRGRGIGRES
-3077 RVGVAMQRSVEMV
+3077 RVGVAMLRSVEMV

-3120 DCGASL
+3120 DCGARL

-3131 PALAVLPSDI
+3131 PALSLLPEKLS
-3141 GLDVLDLERLDL
+3141 LDVLDLEQLDL
-3153 SAEPATAPEL
+3153 SSEPASAPEL

-3185 AGNTQAALYNRLQWM
+3185 VGNTQAALYNRLQWM

-3206 DARDHV
+3206 DAGDHV

-3240 RPGEHRDPAA
+3240 RPGDHRDPAA

-3274 AQGDL
+3274 AQDDL

-3308 RVALYNLYGP
+3308 QVALYNLYGP

-3326 HWTCQESDRLAVP
+3326 HWTCQPEDRLAVP

-3347 QIHILDERLN
+3347 RIHILDERLN
-3357 PQPIGVAGEL
+3357 PQPVGVAGEL

-3450 VVLLRQSAIGP
+3450 VVLLRQSTTGP
-3461 RLVGYLVTPNLDEA
+3461 QLVGYLVTPGLDEA
-3475 VVRQALLARLPDFMV
+3475 ALRQALLARLPDFMV
-3490 PSHLVALDRLPLTP
+3490 PSHLLALDQLPLTP

-3509 RQALPEPDVIQQTYR
+3509 RKALPEPDITQQAYR

-3535 TLWAELL
+3535 VLWVELL

-3570 RREHRWEVPVRL
+3570 RRDHRWEVPVRL
-3582 LFESATLAAF
+3582 LFEAATLAAF
-3592 AERLDDRIQAD
+3592 AKRLVDLAQVDE
-3603 DAPLQRRDWPGT
+3603 APLQRRDWPGT

-3631 AQLDPESAAY
+3631 AQLEPDSAAY

-3655 AALRCAFRQLTQR
+3655 AALRTAFQRLTDR

-3674 TFGHGEAGPEQR
+3674 NFGHGEQGAQQLIHAVHEPQFE
-3686 ILASFAPELDVVT
+3686 VVT
-3699 LDRGAADSYR
+3699 LDAAAADTYR
-3709 RAFMARPFDLEA
+3709 RAFMSQPFDLEA
-3721 SPPWRLALVRLAQ
+3721 SPPWRLALVRLAP

-3758 DLVSFYRQALGDE
+3758 DLVSLYRQALGDDRMQL
-3771 SVSPQPLPLD
+3771 QPLPLD

-3799 RQLAWWREQLG
+3799 RQLAWWRTQLG
-3810 TEHPL
+3810 SEHPL

-3821 RPRPAQRNG
+3821 HPRPAQRDG
-3830 LGGRETFTLDA
+3830 RGGRETFALDA
-3841 ATSQRLRSTAQ
+3841 TASQRLRRTAQ
-3852 ALAVTPAML
+3852 MLAVTPAML

-3912 RMPAS
+3912 RMPAR
-3917 ALAAQVRAR
+3917 ALAAQVRSR
-3926 LLDAQSHQELPFE
+3926 LLDAQAHQELPFE

-3955 LFQLTFNHQARG
+3955 LFQVTFNHQARG
-3967 EQALARL
+3967 EQALAQL
-3974 PGLKA
+3974 PGLTA

-3998 DEADGRI
+3998 DEADGGI
-4005 SGYLDFASDLFERAT
+4005 SGYLDFASDLFERTT

-4025 RTWLTLLDGLVRQPD
+4025 RIWLTLLDGLVRQPE

-4060 NSPAQASADRPLLP
+4060 NPPAQANTDTPLLP

-4090 VHGQLRLDFATL
+4090 VHGQQRLDFASL
-4102 EARSNRLAHWLH
+4102 ETRSNRLAQWLR
-4114 GQGVSAETRVG
+4114 GQGVAAETRVG
-4125 VACERGIELFVAL
+4125 VACERGVDLFVAL

-4165 DSGARLVLTQH
+4165 DSGARLLLTQQK
-4176 ELLERLPQ
+4176 LLDRLPQ
-4184 VADVERVVLDRL
+4184 VAGVEAVALDRL
-4196 DLTDLPDSAPD
+4196 DLSQQPDTAPA

-4239 LHCQGIAQRY
+4239 RHCQGIAQRY

-4279 ARVVIRD
+4279 ARIVIRD

-4292 QETWQALEEQGIT
+4292 QETWQALEEEGIT

-4339 YDRGLL
+4339 YDHRLL
-4345 REVVEHLQPDWV
+4345 REVVEYLQPQWV

-4372 WRAPAATADFTSAY
+4372 WRASAATADFASAY
-4386 APIGNLVGERQGY
+4386 APIGDLVGERQGY

-4424 GYLERPAETA
+4424 GYLERPGETA

-4500 MVRETPAGDRLVGY
+4500 MVRETPAGARLVGY
-4514 VGGGALQEMALLELL
+4514 VGGAQLQEAALLERL
-4529 RQQLPGHLVPQ
+4529 RQHLPGHLVPQ

-4557 RQALPA
+4557 RRALPL
-4563 PQRVSHLLEEAP
+4563 PEFVSQTLDEAP
-4575 QGTREELLAELW
+4575 QGPREELLAGLW
-4587 RELLGVERIGR
+4587 RDLLGVERIGR
-4598 LSGFFELGG
+4598 ASGFFELGG

-4617 RLQRKGWQLGPK
+4617 RLQRAGWQLGPK
-4629 DVFRRP
+4629 EVFRSP
-4635 RLAELALCL
+4635 RLADLALCL
-4644 EPLAAQP
+4644 QPLATQP
-4651 RWEPAQGTQRLTPI
+4651 AWEPAQGEQRLTPI

-4691 LESARFT
+4691 LDPVRLA
-4698 ATVATLL
+4698 ATVAWLL
-4705 QRHDVLRLAFRQTA
+4705 QRHDVLRLAFWPSAQ
-4719 AGWQAGY
+4719 GWQAGY
-4726 RDDIHVEHL
+4726 RDAVGVEQL
-4735 LQEVEVAD
+4735 LQQVEVAD
-4743 AVALE
+4743 AAALE

-4756 SFELER
+4756 SFDLAR

-4767 LVLANYPEGGQRLFI
+4767 LVLANYPEGDQRLFI

-4807 LGREASLL
+4807 LGRDEPLV
-4815 DEPRPPT
+4815 DEPRPPA
-4822 YQAWAERLAHWAI
+4822 YQAWAERLAGWAV
-4835 QPQTQAGLA
+4835 QPSTQARLA
-4844 HWQALVP
+4844 FWQDLAP
-4851 RSDWP
+4851 RPDWP
-4856 VDYPAGEATQGK
+4856 VDHPTGGATQGQ
-4868 VHTAEVQLDPERTRW
+4868 VCTAEVQLDPARTRW

-4901 AALAEAVRDWSG
+4901 AALAQAVRDWSG
-4913 RDGHVI
+4913 QDGHVI

-4928 LFADLDPGR
+4928 LFAELDPGR
-4937 TLGWFTSLYPLCLA
+4937 TLGWFTSLYPLRLSCAETPL
-4951 CGEDPRATLQGLRAQ
+4951 ATLQGLRAQ
-4966 LATAGPRGLDYGAL
+4966 LAAGGQRGLDYGAL

-4986 AALVDQPE
+4986 EVLVDQPE

-5007 ALGNGRFV
+5007 ALGDGRFV
-5015 SARESSGAL
+5015 PAREACGEL
-5024 VDPATPLVRELEI
+5024 VDPATPLLRELEI

-5064 LLAAFVRAL
+5064 LLAAFDQAL
-5073 ATLVADTRVPA
+5073 AALAASATAAVPVVAA
-5084 PGGATQGA
+5084 KGA
-5092 DPRVH
+5092 DPRLH
-5097 LTPGATGR
+5097 LTPGSTGQ

-5112 PVSGTVVGYYPLAQH
+5112 PVSGTVVGYYSLAQQ
-5127 LAGAWD
+5127 LAGRWD
-5133 AWGLQNRQ
+5133 VWGLQNRQ
-5141 ILDPNWR
+5141 ILDPSWR
-5148 DTDLAQLA
+5148 DTSLAQLA

-5161 VLLDTQP
+5161 MLLETQP
-5168 SGAYRLLGWSLGG
+5168 RGPYRLLGWSLGG

-5192 RLGKTVAFVG
+5192 RLGKMVAFVG
-5202 LIDGYVPG
+5202 LVDGYVPG
-5210 AGLARRSVPVAGEGA
+5210 AGLVRRPAPVAA
-5225 HEEGGA
+5225 DSSIEESGA
-5231 WAQLLAVEAHLHGL
+5231 WAQLLAVEAHLHHL
-5245 ARRHPQL
+5245 AREHSQL
-5252 KPLRA
+5252 QPLRA

-5271 HNGHA
+5271 HSGQS
-5276 LLERGLGRPLAQSRW
+5276 LLEQGLGRPLAQSRW

-5311 RLSSPSAHSA
+5311 NLNSSLAHSA
-5321 RTSGFEEY
+5321 RNPGFEEY